1 MVGVLVSANYKYTD
15 VQLSNGIKVTATGV
29 TIKDGKVIRVDNG
42 NVTIGEKDA
51 NDGFGMMNPNGFTF
65 SAYTSE
71 GKLKYSTSDVP
82 SDFNGQ
88 NIAEEFVAFVEADLK
103 A

>member
-15 VQLSNGIKVTATGV
+15 VELASGAKVTATGV

-42 NVTIGEKDA
+42 NVTIGES
-51 NDGFGMMNPNGFTF
+51 NDNNVFGEPNNVFHF
-65 SAYTSE
+65 SVYSN
-71 GKLKYSTSDVP
+71 GDKLIYSTNNVP
-82 SDFNGQ
+82 ADINGQ
-88 NIAEEFVAFVEADLK
+88 NIAEEFIAFVEADLK

>member
-15 VQLSNGIKVTATGV
+15 VQLASGAKVTATGV

-42 NVTIGEKDA
+42 NVTFGES
-51 NDGFGMMNPNGFTF
+51 NDNNEFHF
-65 SAYTSE
+65 SVYSSG
-71 GKLKYSTSDVP
+71 GKLIYSTDNVP
-82 SDFNGQ
+82 ADINGQ
-88 NIAEEFVAFVEADLK
+88 DIAEEFVAFVETDLE

>member
-1 MVGVLVSANYKYTD
+1 MVGVIVSANYKYTD
-15 VQLSNGIKVTATGV
+15 VQLASGAKVTATGV

-42 NVTIGEKDA
+42 NVTIGEVEK
-51 NDGFGMMNPNGFTF
+51 NEGFGIYGNTFNFSVYSNGD
-65 SAYTSE
+65 
-71 GKLKYSTSDVP
+71 KLIYSTNNVP
-82 SDFNGQ
+82 ADINGQ